1 MTTFSQ
7 VESIKHALRELRAY
21 VRKYEEDEAYK
32 EYCEGIIDA
41 AISVLGVIR
50 P

>member
-1 MTTFSQ
+1 MSVYT
-7 VESIKHALRELRAY
+7 EIEIIKKAIRELKQA
-21 VRKYEEDEAYK
+21 VRKYEEDEQYK
-32 EYCEGIIDA
+32 EYCEGILDA